1 MIVAV
6 PRNLAE
12 LIVPKER
19 YIAIWAEPIAPAGTF
34 APSDEQTRIKAA
46 FYGGLACY
54 RSMAVT
60 RFPPMF
66 TT

>member
-1 MIVAV
+1 M
-6 PRNLAE
+6 
-12 LIVPKER
+12 
-19 YIAIWAEPIAPAGTF
+19 AIWAETIAPAGTF

-46 FYGGLACY
+46 FYSGLACY